1 MVAAGKL
8 ALDAVTK
15 SLFSPSWY
23 RVAELKLRLRR
34 HAQIHRQS
42 FRGEIWYV
50 LQDHQT
56 GRFHRLS
63 PSANLMISLMDGRRT
78 LHEVWDLVGRRA
90 GDDPPTQDEVI
101 NLLAQMHSSDLLQG
115 ELPPDFHELSERSTK
130 QARSEVINKLRNP
143 IALRVPLFDPD
154 RFLNLTMPLV
164 RPLFT
169 VYGLLAWL
177 ALVATGIVLGVM
189 HWSELTSDASDRLLS
204 AGNVALI
211 IAIYPLIKL
220 FHEAG
225 HAYATKAWG
234 GAVHE
239 VGVMLLVLV
248 PAPYVDAT
256 SSTAFR
262 ERSRRVIV
270 SGAGIMVEFAL
281 AAAAMIFW
289 VNAEPGLA
297 RAAAFN
303 VMLIGSISTLLFNGN
318 PLLRFDGYY
327 ILADLI
333 EIPNLGTRANRYFWY
348 LAQRYFLGIS
358 DIDNPAS
365 APGERKWLFGYAVL
379 AFFYR
384 IMLSLMIALLIATKL
399 FFIGVALA
407 VVTLF
412 STLVMPIF
420 KGAKFLVTTPRLQG
434 QRGRAIALAGGCAAA
449 LLALILL
456 VPLPYGTVAQGVVW
470 IPDRAEVRADTA
482 GIVAE
487 ILSPPDSTVSA
498 GTPLLRLEDP
508 GISGRVGLIEAQ
520 RHELQLRYEAV
531 RFSDRTE
538 ADVVL
543 EQIKNIDGVLA
554 SVKQRRDGLVI
565 SAHDAGRFILP
576 RAANLPGR
584 FLNQGDLVGYVVP
597 SATPQLRVIVPQSEV
612 DLVRAR
618 TDGVGVRYA
627 GDHGNTVPARI
638 SREVPAAQFDLPSLA
653 LAVEGGGTVAVRSDS
668 EGGGRPRALEGLFV
682 FDVAPE
688 RAADHLLLGSRVF
701 VRFDHGREPLIW
713 RWARSIRQTFLSRF
727 NV

>member
-1 MVAAGKL
+1 MAK
-8 ALDAVTK
+8 T
-15 SLFSPSWY
+15 LFSPSWY
-23 RVAELKLRLRR
+23 RVAELRLRLRR

-42 FRGEIWYV
+42 FRGEVWYV

-63 PSANLMISLMDGRRT
+63 ASANLMISLMDGRRT
-78 LHEVWDLVGRRA
+78 LHEIWNLVGQRA
-90 GDDPPTQDEVI
+90 GDDPPTQEEAI
-101 NLLAQMHSSDLLQG
+101 NLLAELHSSDLLQG
-115 ELPPDFHELSERSTK
+115 ELPPDFHELSERSAK
-130 QARSEVINKLRNP
+130 QARSQVINKLRNP
-143 IALRVPLFDPD
+143 IALRMPLFDPD
-154 RFLNLTMPLV
+154 RWLTLTMPLV

-177 ALVATGIVLGVM
+177 ALVGTGVVLAVM
-189 HWSELTSDASDRLLS
+189 HWPELTSDASDRLLS

-211 IAIYPLIKL
+211 LAIYPLIKL
-220 FHEAG
+220 IHEAG
-225 HAYATKAWG
+225 HAYAAKAWG

-239 VGVMLLVLV
+239 VGIMLLVLI
-248 PAPYVDAT
+248 PAPYVDAS

-262 ERSRRVIV
+262 ERGRRMVV
-270 SGAGIMVEFAL
+270 SSAGIMVEFAL
-281 AAAAMIFW
+281 AAGAMIFW

-327 ILADLI
+327 ILSDLL

-348 LAQRYFLGIS
+348 LVQRYFLGIA

-379 AFFYR
+379 AFLYR
-384 IMLSLMIALLIATKL
+384 VLLSLMIALLVATKL
-399 FFIGVALA
+399 FFIGVLLA
-407 VVTLF
+407 VA
-412 STLVMPIF
+412 TLVGTLVVPIF
-420 KGAKFLVTTPRLQG
+420 KGIKFLATTPRLQG
-434 QRGRAIALAGGCAAA
+434 KRGRATALAGAGVAAV
-449 LLALILL
+449 LALVLF

-482 GIVAE
+482 GVVAE
-487 ILSPPDSTVSA
+487 ILTPPDSTVSA

-508 GISGRVGLIEAQ
+508 GIGGRVALIEAQ

-531 RFSDRTE
+531 RFSDRVA

-543 EQIKNIDGVLA
+543 EQIRNIDGVLA
-554 SVKQRRDGLVI
+554 SVKQRRDGLVVR
-565 SAHDAGRFILP
+565 AHDAGRFILP
-576 RAANLPGR
+576 KAASLPGR
-584 FLNQGDLVGYVVP
+584 FLNQGDLVGYVVS
-597 SATPQLRVIVPQSEV
+597 SATPQLRVVVPQSDV

-618 TDGVGVRYA
+618 TNGIAVRYTGER
-627 GDHGNTVPARI
+627 GDPVPARI

-653 LAVEGGGTVAVRSDS
+653 LAVEGGGSVAVRSADDGS
-668 EGGGRPRALEGLFV
+668 GKPRALEGLFV
-682 FDVAPE
+682 FDVFPE
-688 RAADHLLLGSRVF
+688 RAARHLLLGSRVF
-701 VRFDHGREPLIW
+701 VRFDHGSEPLFW
-713 RWARSIRQTFLSRF
+713 RWARTVRQTFLSHF

>member
-1 MVAAGKL
+1 MA
-8 ALDAVTK
+8 K

-23 RVAELKLRLRR
+23 RVSELKFRLRR

-63 PSANLMISLMDGRRT
+63 SSANLMISLMDGRRT
-78 LHEVWDLVGRRA
+78 LHEIWDLVGRRA

-101 NLLAQMHSSDLLQG
+101 NLLAELHSSDLLQG
-115 ELPPDFHELSERSTK
+115 ELPPDFQELNERSTK
-130 QARSEVINKLRNP
+130 HARSEIVNKLRNP
-143 IALRVPLFDPD
+143 IALRMPLFDPD
-154 RFLNLTMPLV
+154 RWLTLTMPLV

-169 VYGLLAWL
+169 IYGLLAWL
-177 ALVATGIVLGVM
+177 ALVGTGIVLGVM
-189 HWSELTSDASDRLLS
+189 HWPELASDASDRLLS
-204 AGNVALI
+204 TGNVALI
-211 IAIYPLIKL
+211 LAIYPLIKL
-220 FHEAG
+220 LHEAG

-239 VGVMLLVLV
+239 VGVMLLVLI

-262 ERSRRVIV
+262 ERGRRMVV
-270 SGAGIMVEFAL
+270 SSAGIMVEFAL
-281 AAAAMIFW
+281 AAGAMIFW

-327 ILADLI
+327 VLADLI

-348 LAQRYFLGIS
+348 LVQRYFLGIA

-365 APGERKWLFGYAVL
+365 APGERKWLLGYAIL
-379 AFFYR
+379 AFLYR
-384 IMLSLMIALLIATKL
+384 VLLSLMIALLVATKL
-399 FFIGVALA
+399 FFIGILLA
-407 VVTLF
+407 IATVFATLA
-412 STLVMPIF
+412 MPVF
-420 KGAKFLVTTPRLQG
+420 KGLKFLVTSPRLQDR
-434 QRGRAIALAGGCAAA
+434 RGRAMALSGGVAAT
-449 LLALILL
+449 LLLL
-456 VPLPYGTVAQGVVW
+456 VLAVPMPYATVAQGVVW
-470 IPDRAEVRADTA
+470 IPDRTEVRADTA

-487 ILSPPDSTVSA
+487 ILSPPDSIVSP

-508 GISGRVGLIEAQ
+508 GITGRVALIEAQ
-520 RHELQLRYEAV
+520 RHELQLRYEAM
-531 RFSDRTE
+531 RFSDRVE
-538 ADVVL
+538 ADVIL
-543 EQIKNIDGVLA
+543 QQIKNVDGVLA
-554 SVKQRRDGLVI
+554 SVKQRRDGLVV
-565 SAHDAGRFILP
+565 SAHDTGRFVLP
-576 RAANLPGR
+576 KAANLPGR
-584 FLNQGDLVGYVVP
+584 FLNQGDLVGYVVS
-597 SATPQLRVIVPQSEV
+597 SATPQLRVIVPQSDV

-618 TDGVGVRYA
+618 TDGVDVRYA
-627 GDHGNTVPARI
+627 GETGDTVPARI

-653 LAVEGGGTVAVRSDS
+653 LAVEGGGNVAVRSADDGS
-668 EGGGRPRALEGLFV
+668 GKPRALEGLFV
-682 FDVAPE
+682 FDVFPE
-688 RAADHLLLGSRVF
+688 RAAQHLLLGSRVF

-713 RWARSIRQTFLSRF
+713 RWMRTVRQTFLSHF

>member
-1 MVAAGKL
+1 MA
-8 ALDAVTK
+8 K

-34 HAQIHRQS
+34 HAEIHRQK

-63 PSANLMISLMDGRRT
+63 ASANLMISLMDGRRT
-78 LHEVWDLVGRRA
+78 LHEIWDLVGRRA
-90 GDDPPTQDEVI
+90 GDDPPTQDEAI
-101 NLLAQMHSSDLLQG
+101 HLLAELHASDLLQG
-115 ELPPDFHELSERSTK
+115 ELPPDFQELSDRSAK
-130 QARSEVINKLRNP
+130 QARNEVMNRLRNP
-143 IALRVPLFDPD
+143 MALRLPLFDPD
-154 RFLNLTMPLV
+154 RWLDLTMPLV

-177 ALVATGIVLGVM
+177 ALVGTGIALAVL
-189 HWSELTSDASDRLLS
+189 HWAELTSDASDRLLS

-211 IAIYPLIKL
+211 IAIYPLVKT

-239 VGVMLLVLV
+239 VGIMLLIFV

-262 ERSRRVIV
+262 EKWRRIV
-270 SGAGIMVEFAL
+270 VSSAGIMVEFAL

-303 VMLIGSISTLLFNGN
+303 VMVIGGVSTLFFNGN

-327 ILADLI
+327 IFADLI
-333 EIPNLGTRANRYFWY
+333 EVPNLGTRANRYFWY
-348 LAQRYFLGIS
+348 LVQRYCLGIAN
-358 DIDNPAS
+358 IDNPAS

-379 AFFYR
+379 SFCYR
-384 IMLSLMIALLIATKL
+384 IMLSLTIALLVATKL
-399 FFIGVALA
+399 FFIGTLLALFT
-407 VVTLF
+407 VFGTV
-412 STLVMPIF
+412 VMPVF
-420 KGAKFLVTTPRLQG
+420 KGLKFLTTTPRLQG
-434 QRGRAIALAGGCAAA
+434 QRGRAITLVGTAVAGLAT
-449 LLALILL
+449 LILF
-456 VPLPYGTVAQGVVW
+456 VPMPYGTVAQGVVW

-487 ILSPPDSTVSA
+487 ILSPPDSMVSA

-508 GISGRVGLIEAQ
+508 GISGRVALIEAQ

-531 RFSDRTE
+531 RFSDRVE

-543 EQIKNIDGVLA
+543 EQIKNMDGVLA
-554 SVKQRRDGLVI
+554 SVKQRRDGLVV

-576 RAANLPGR
+576 KAANLPGR
-584 FLNQGDLVGYVVP
+584 FLNQGDLVGYVVS

-618 TDGVGVRYA
+618 TDSVDVRYA
-627 GDHGNTVPARI
+627 GETGAPVPAHI

-653 LAVEGGGTVAVRSDS
+653 LSVEGGGTVAMRS
-668 EGGGRPRALEGLFV
+668 GGQAGDKPRTLEGLFV

-688 RAADHLLLGSRVF
+688 RAEKHLLLGSRVF
-701 VRFDHGREPLIW
+701 VRFGHGSEPLIW
-713 RWARSIRQTFLSRF
+713 RWVRSVRQTFLSRF